1 MILQG
6 NRSLQTARRGVTLCG
21 RSAGAYFSAGIDQC
35 RQLSVHCL
43 GDTNTMALSQLHD
56 FTNLHEQLY
65 PPRVLIHSCS
75 HPWSGEWHSSYLG
88 IQIFA
93 RAPFKSAV
101 NSLFHEAGGEAS
113 LLDGAVGDK
122 LDPETVRRRLDVFW
136 HLVAT
141 EGSNQISP

>member
-1 MILQG
+1 MKLVADPEFGI
-6 NRSLQTARRGVTLCG
+6 SL
-21 RSAGAYFSAGIDQC
+21 AGASIPIYVE
-35 RQLSVHCL
+35 QLRNFNPISK
-43 GDTNTMALSQLHD
+43 LHEL
-56 FTNLHEQLY
+56 TNLHEQLY

-93 RAPFKSAV
+93 RAPFKSD
-101 NSLFHEAGGEAS
+101 NSLFHEAGGETG

-141 EGSNQISP
+141 EGSNQISTRCFSCEV